1 MLRRLLLV
9 FLAALAGSAAAE
21 GRESVV
27 VGLEEVETAAAQPHL
42 LFPQLRP
49 PSLAALPAG
58 AAGPKGLTAE
68 ARTCAI
74 ELAGKKVS
82 LFLDRPEGALAL
94 GLLWCDREGPFT
106 GRAKSLGAEG
116 LLVSFDGVKSPS
128 GPLVVTLRY
137 LPGEPEPLLRI
148 EPASHRRG
156 RASIAGEVREVI
168 LVDGDFDGRFDGPK
182 DRWLALRPE
191 RAAKTRMV
199 RQPEAQL
206 LQEPQIPFD
215 AAGRA
220 FMVERVDPAGR
231 SLTLVLDTPRV
242 AMEKVLAR
250 RYAEVRREYFAEF
263 AEESLPFAKKNG
275 LDLRRPR
282 AAEAARWPDGTLSEA
297 KAAAAAAGRP
307 LLAFYFTESNPWC
320 YRCEFYTFPDREVDA
335 LLRRF
340 ELVRIDAEK
349 DPERSSQQGGR
360 SVLPCFVPLTPD
372 GKPIPFRMRLRDES
386 GTVRDLEKPE
396 QAITGWQ
403 RPQEFAENLRRIL
416 GAG

>member
-1 MLRRLLLV
+1 MPRRLLIV
-9 FLAALAGSAAAE
+9 LAALAGGAVAQ

-27 VGLEEVETAAAQPHL
+27 VALEEVESAAVQPHL
-42 LFPQLRP
+42 LFPQVRP
-49 PSLAALPAG
+49 PSLASPAAG

-68 ARTCAI
+68 ARTCALA
-74 ELAGKKVS
+74 LAGRKVPI
-82 LFLDRPEGALAL
+82 FLDRPEGALAL
-94 GLLWCDREGPFT
+94 GLLWCERDGPYT
-106 GRAKSLGAEG
+106 GRAKSLGADG
-116 LLVSFDGVKSPS
+116 LSVTFEGVKSPA
-128 GPLVVTLRY
+128 GPLVVRLHY
-137 LPGEPEPLLRI
+137 LPGEREPSVRI

-156 RASIAGEVREVI
+156 RASLAGETREVM
-168 LVDGDFDGRFDGPK
+168 LVDGDFDGRFDGPQ

-191 RAAKTRMV
+191 RAAKTRLV

-206 LQEPQIPFD
+206 LAEPQIPFD
-215 AAGRA
+215 ESGRA
-220 FMVERVDPAGR
+220 LMVERVDPAGR
-231 SLTLVLDTPRV
+231 SLTLVLDTPRMG
-242 AMEKVLAR
+242 MEKVLAR
-250 RYAEVRREYFAEF
+250 RYAEVRREYFGDF
-263 AEESLPFAKKNG
+263 AEESLPFAKRNG
-275 LDLRRPR
+275 LDLARPR
-282 AAEAARWPDGTLSEA
+282 AAEAVRWPDGLLSEA

-340 ELVRIDAEK
+340 HLVRIDAEK

-360 SVLPCFVPLTPD
+360 SVLPCFVPFAPD
-372 GKPIPFRMRLRDES
+372 GKPIPFRKRLRDES

-416 GAG
+416 DAG